1 MDETTKTMVDAASV
15 ATMLGTLGSILPPL
29 AALFTI
35 VWTGI
40 RIYETE
46 TVQKLVK
53 KIAEGK
59 DQSDD

>member
-46 TVQKLVK
+46 TVQSLVK
-53 KIAEGK
+53 KRAEDK

>member
-1 MDETTKTMVDAASV
+1 MDETTKTIVDAASV

-40 RIYETE
+40 RIYETK
-46 TVQKLVK
+46 TVRALL
-53 KIAEGK
+53 GK
-59 DQSDD
+59 DDD